1 MINLKNKINNK
12 KAIVCVIG
20 LGYVGYPLL
29 KLINKSGFKT
39 IELTMTKVKFKNL
52 RKNLKIFFLQVT
64 IL

>member
-39 IELTMTKVKFKNL
+39 IGIDNDKS
-52 RKNLKIFFLQVT
+52 KIQK
-64 IL
+64 I